1 MPTTIHPGAYVD
13 PAAQL
18 GEGVEVLPGA
28 VITRWA
34 RIGDRVVVHPG
45 AVIGGDPQY
54 LAFKRETPSWVDV
67 GADSVLR
74 EGVTLNRSIYE
85 DRATVVGQRCFFM
98 ANTHAG
104 HDCRVGDDVV
114 LANGALLAGHVEV
127 GAFSFI
133 GGNAAVHQFC
143 RIGPL
148 VMVGG
153 VSTITADVPPYCIVA
168 DRNVVSGLNLVGIK
182 RRAWSREVIRELK
195 DAFRA
200 VMRPVGNMRSIAA
213 ALQPDAQSDEARA
226 FLAFFAGGKRPL
238 ARPRHGREESED

>member
-1 MPTTIHPGAYVD
+1 MPTTIHPGAHVD

-18 GEGVEVLPGA
+18 GEDVEVLPGA

-34 RIGDRVVVHPG
+34 RIGNRVVVHPG

-67 GADSVLR
+67 GAGTVLR

-85 DRATVVGQRCFFM
+85 DRATVIGERCFFM

-104 HDCRVGDDVV
+104 HDCTVADDVV
-114 LANGALLAGHVEV
+114 LANGALLAGHVDV

-143 RIGPL
+143 RIGSL

-153 VSTITADVPPYCIVA
+153 LSPITAA
-168 DRNVVSGLNLVGIK
+168 
-182 RRAWSREVIRELK
+182 
-195 DAFRA
+195 
-200 VMRPVGNMRSIAA
+200 
-213 ALQPDAQSDEARA
+213 
-226 FLAFFAGGKRPL
+226 
-238 ARPRHGREESED
+238 